1 MNISASVG
9 DSLVNRVKLHSSSS
23 FASSAILTLS
33 ALFLALPPTEP
44 PLVRDHPF
52 VVIWNAP
59 TDQCKQLEIPL
70 DTAAFQAVT
79 TPSAVPGQFLTI
91 FYEDRLGLYPKVD
104 IIKHKIYKGGI
115 PQNGNL
121 TEHLAKAKRT
131 IDHYISQDSSPG
143 LAVIDWESWRPLWD
157 QNWGSK
163 HIYQKLSITH
173 ALHLAPFLTTKKISQ
188 TAKSQFELAGRR
200 FMEKTISI
208 GIGKR
213 PSRRWGFYL
222 LPDCFN
228 YGWNKPGYTGRCS
241 TKAQKQNNKLLWLW
255 ERSTALFPSVYLHMT
270 LRNSPL
276 AALYVR
282 NRVQEALRVAA
293 LPKHLYTAPVYVYSR
308 PLYRDQTQMF
318 QTQTDLVNTLGE
330 SAALGASGVVIWGG
344 TRDYNSK
351 VTFKYLSSTL
361 SPYVA
366 NVTAAA
372 MLCSRLLC
380 KGNGRCVR
388 KNYNTAHYLHL
399 NPSSFRILK
408 ASGKYV
414 AVGLPSASDLS
425 NWVENFTCQCYA
437 GWIAVPS
444 PNIRPTCCFPLSVL
458 IHLLFFLSILTAE

>member
-1 MNISASVG
+1 MALSFLPCLGFCMIISALG
-9 DSLVNRVKLHSSSS
+9 
-23 FASSAILTLS
+23 
-33 ALFLALPPTEP
+33 LPPTEP

-52 VVIWNAP
+52 VAIWNAP
-59 TDQCKQLEIPL
+59 TDHCKLLEIPL

-104 IIKHKIYKGGI
+104 AIKHKIYKGGI

-121 TEHLAKAKRT
+121 TEHLSKAKST

-163 HIYQKLSITH
+163 RIYQKLSITH
-173 ALHLAPFLTTKKISQ
+173 ALQLAPFLSTKQISQ
-188 TAKSQFELAGRR
+188 MAKSQFEVAGRR
-200 FMEKTISI
+200 YMEKTISI

-228 YGWNKPGYTGRCS
+228 YGWNKPGYTGKCS
-241 TKAQKQNNKLLWLW
+241 AKTQVQNNKLLWLW

-270 LRNSPL
+270 LRNSPR

-293 LPKHLYTAPVYVYSR
+293 LPKHPYTVPVYVYSR
-308 PLYRDQTQMF
+308 PLYRDQTKLF
-318 QTQTDLVNTLGE
+318 QTQMDLVNTIGE
-330 SAALGASGVVIWGG
+330 SAAVGASGVVIWGG
-344 TRDYNSK
+344 SKDYDNKASCQALSE
-351 VTFKYLSSTL
+351 YLSSTFN
-361 SPYVA
+361 PYVA

-372 MLCSRLLC
+372 MLCSQVLC
-380 KGNGRCVR
+380 QGHGRCVR
-388 KNYNTAHYLHL
+388 KDYNAVHYLHL
-399 NPSSFRILK
+399 NPTSFRILQ
-408 ASGKYV
+408 AGGKYV
-414 AVGLPSASDLS
+414 AVGLPTTSDL
-425 NWVENFTCQCYA
+425 NVWVENFTCQCYA
-437 GWIAVPS
+437 GWSCS
-444 PNIRPTCCFPLSVL
+444 PKLQRPTKVQL
-458 IHLLFFLSILTAE
+458 IRV